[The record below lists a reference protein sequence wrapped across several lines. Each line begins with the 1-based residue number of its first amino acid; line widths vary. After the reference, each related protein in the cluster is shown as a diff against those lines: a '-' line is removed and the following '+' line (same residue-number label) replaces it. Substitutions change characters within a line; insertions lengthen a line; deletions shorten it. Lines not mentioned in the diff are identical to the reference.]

1 MLLSVSPVKVK
12 SFLHLAPSKLP
23 LTLLLWAWLETQS
36 WLHGVWAYLA
46 SQAKFSPVS
55 ERYQTLNTGWYE
67 LSTHCA
73 VIKQLVRAHM
83 SCWWG
88 KLEYRSTDG
97 YVLTFQRPDV
107 PGCHSSPGAK
117 VLKVEGVQPSGLL
130 PCPSGNT
137 AQAQTDWASLQTCF
151 VLSAQAEGS
160 WRVLLSRP
168 QWGRPV
174 LLLLVSA
181 LTKYIWGPYSYF
193 FYTFKGVL
201 WCLNNQSD
209 KLTL

>member
-97 YVLTFQRPDV
+97 YVLNLPTPRCARMSQFPRGKSSEGR
-107 PGCHSSPGAK
+107 GCPA
-117 VLKVEGVQPSGLL
+117 V
-130 PCPSGNT
+130 
-137 AQAQTDWASLQTCF
+137 WASAMSLRKHCTSPDR
-151 VLSAQAEGS
+151 LGLIAN
-160 WRVLLSRP
+160 LLCS
-168 QWGRPV
+168 QCSGRRQ
-174 LLLLVSA
+174 LKGLA
-181 LTKYIWGPYSYF
+181 L
-193 FYTFKGVL
+193 
-201 WCLNNQSD
+201 
-209 KLTL
+209 